1 MEEVNDHRFLCVC
14 VTPAAPPCRRK
25 TSFVRGVLK
34 KEKNNKKDTH
44 THTQVYIYLLTYYMA
59 SSISFAR

>member
-34 KEKNNKKDTH
+34 KKEKIIKKIH
-44 THTQVYIYLLTYYMA
+44 THTGIYL
-59 SSISFAR
+59 SFDLLYGI